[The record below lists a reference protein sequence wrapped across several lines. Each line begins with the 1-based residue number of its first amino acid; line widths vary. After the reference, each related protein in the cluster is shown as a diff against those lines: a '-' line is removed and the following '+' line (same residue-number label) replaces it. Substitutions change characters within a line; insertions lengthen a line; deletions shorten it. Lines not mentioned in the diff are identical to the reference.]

1 MDVVLGVST
10 TPTTVRMV
18 VVDGHKADGA
28 VIEHDSFDIVS
39 TETSAADQVIDALV
53 GTREAAFAGGH
64 RVVCTGIMCSD
75 RAQADELRSTLA
87 ERGVD
92 GVAVVSQLQ
101 AAAAL
106 GHAAGILAGYDKTA
120 VLVVTGEMAT
130 VSVID
135 TADASILAVDSRP
148 VTPGQTRGEL
158 TDMLTAL
165 RGQWSAPD
173 GIVVVAS
180 DRDAAV
186 AQELAQDVLSIP
198 ASAPG
203 DGALALARG
212 AALAAASIAE
222 GDLTTMALAY
232 SQDPDAATGLAGIE
246 VPRVDELDSAAS
258 ARAGKPFMLVGST
271 MAAIFIIGVLTLVIS
286 LAVSIRPTVDSRPG
300 AKFSAAPP
308 VAAAPAPPAVPN
320 ALPPVPQPAAA
331 PPSPAAAPPS
341 PAAPPPAPPA
351 EAPVTPPVQAAPSE
365 PAPAAPVPV
374 AKTQPAAVP
383 APVAAAP
390 PVDPAPAAP
399 PPAPVAAAPP
409 EPAPAAV
416 PDNPPTGYVPG
427 VGPPFGYAPG
437 YGPQPAY
444 GPGPGYGP
452 QPAYGPGPGYGP
464 QPAYGPG
471 PGYGAGYGPQPA
483 YGPGPGYG
491 AGYGPQPAYGPGYGP
506 GYAPPPPRIPI
517 IPGILSIGP
526 GPGPEYGPRGP
537 GRFGSGPPWLWPSG

>member
-18 VVDGHKADGA
+18 VVDGDKADGA

-39 TETSAADQVIDALV
+39 TETSAADQVIDALI
-53 GTREAAFAGGH
+53 GTREGAFAGGH
-64 RVVCTGIMCSD
+64 RVVCTGIMSSD
-75 RAQADELRSTLA
+75 RAQTEQLRSTLA

-106 GHAAGILAGYDKTA
+106 GHAAGTLAGYDKTA
-120 VLVVTGEMAT
+120 VLVVTEEMAT

-135 TADASILAVDSRP
+135 TDDASILAVDSRP
-148 VTPGQTRGEL
+148 VTPGQTRGAL

-165 RGQWSAPD
+165 RGQWSEPA

-180 DRDAAV
+180 ERDAAV
-186 AQELAQDVLSIP
+186 AQELAHDVLSIP

-232 SQDPDAATGLAGIE
+232 SQDPDAATAVAGTE
-246 VPRVDELDSAAS
+246 VSGVDELDSAANS
-258 ARAGKPFMLVGST
+258 RAGKPFMLVGST
-271 MAAIFIIGVLTLVIS
+271 MAAIFIVGVLTLVIS

-300 AKFSAAPP
+300 ANFSAAPP
-308 VAAAPAPPAVPN
+308 VAAAPAPSAVPN
-320 ALPPVPQPAAA
+320 ALPPAAA
-331 PPSPAAAPPS
+331 QPT
-341 PAAPPPAPPA
+341 PAAPPPAPLVIP
-351 EAPVTPPVQAAPSE
+351 PPVQAAQSE
-365 PAPAAPVPV
+365 PAPAAQV
-374 AKTQPAAVP
+374 PAARAQQAVVP

-399 PPAPVAAAPP
+399 PPAPAAPP
-409 EPAPAAV
+409 PAPDAAVPPAPVPAAV

-427 VGPPFGYAPG
+427 AGPPPG
-437 YGPQPAY
+437 YGPGYGPPPAYGPGPGYGPRSSYGPGYGPPSSY

-452 QPAYGPGPGYGP
+452 QPAYGPG
-464 QPAYGPG
+464 
-471 PGYGAGYGPQPA
+471 
-483 YGPGPGYG
+483 
-491 AGYGPQPAYGPGYGP
+491 YGPGYQ
-506 GYAPPPPRIPI
+506 PPPPRLPI

-526 GPGPEYGPRGP
+526 GPGYGPHGP
-537 GRFGSGPPWLWPSG
+537 GRFGPGMPPWMWPSG

>member
-39 TETSAADQVIDALV
+39 TETPAADQVIDALM
-53 GTREAAFAGGH
+53 GTREGAFAGGH
-64 RVVCTGIMCSD
+64 RVVCTGIVCSD
-75 RAQADELRSTLA
+75 RAQAEQLRSTLA

-106 GHAAGILAGYDKTA
+106 GHAAGTLAGYDKTA
-120 VLVVTGEMAT
+120 VLVVAEEMAT

-135 TADASILAVDSRP
+135 TADASILAVDTRP
-148 VTPGQTRGEL
+148 VAPGQTRGAL

-165 RGQWSAPD
+165 RGQWSEPD

-186 AQELAQDVLSIP
+186 AQQLAQDVLSIP
-198 ASAPG
+198 VKAPG

-232 SQDPDAATGLAGIE
+232 SQDPDAATALAG
-246 VPRVDELDSAAS
+246 VSGAGELDSAAS
-258 ARAGKPFMLVGST
+258 SRGGKPFMLVGST
-271 MAAIFIIGVLTLVIS
+271 MAAIFVFGVLTLVIS
-286 LAVSIRPTVDSRPG
+286 LAVSIRPTVESRPG

-308 VAAAPAPPAVPN
+308 VVATAPAQSVVPN
-320 ALPPVPQPAAA
+320 ALPPVPQ
-331 PPSPAAAPPS
+331 PAAAPPS

-351 EAPVTPPVQAAPSE
+351 EAPVITPPIQAAQSE
-365 PAPAAPVPV
+365 PAPAAQVPV
-374 AKTQPAAVP
+374 SRPQPAVVP
-383 APVAAAP
+383 PPVAAAP

-399 PPAPVAAAPP
+399 PPAPIPAAAPG
-409 EPAPAAV
+409 PAPAAF

-427 VGPPFGYAPG
+427 AGPPPGYAPG

-444 GPGPGYGP
+444 GPGYGP
-452 QPAYGPGPGYGP
+452 QPAYGP
-464 QPAYGPG
+464 
-471 PGYGAGYGPQPA
+471 
-483 YGPGPGYG
+483 
-491 AGYGPQPAYGPGYGP
+491 GYGPQPAYGPGYGP
-506 GYAPPPPRIPI
+506 QPAYGPGYGPAYQPPPRIPI

-526 GPGPEYGPRGP
+526 GPGRAYGPFGP
-537 GRFGSGPPWLWPSG
+537 GRFGSGMPPWMWPSG

>member
-18 VVDGHKADGA
+18 VVEGHKADGA
-28 VIEHDSFDIVS
+28 VIEHDGFDIVS
-39 TETSAADQVIDALV
+39 TETSSADQVIDALV
-53 GTREAAFAGGH
+53 GTREGAFAAGH

-75 RAQADELRSTLA
+75 RIQTEQLRSTLA

-106 GHAAGILAGYDKTA
+106 AHAAGTLAGYDKTA
-120 VLVVTGEMAT
+120 VLVVAEEMAT

-148 VTPGQTRGEL
+148 VTPGQTRGAL

-165 RGQWSAPD
+165 RGHWSEPD
-173 GIVVVAS
+173 GIVVVGS

-186 AQELAQDVLSIP
+186 AQQLAHDVLSIP
-198 ASAPG
+198 ACAPG

-232 SQDPDAATGLAGIE
+232 SQDPDAATALAGIE
-246 VPRVDELDSAAS
+246 VSGDELDSAAS
-258 ARAGKPFMLVGST
+258 SRGGKPFMLVGST
-271 MAAIFIIGVLTLVIS
+271 MAAIFVVGVLTLVIS
-286 LAVSIRPTVDSRPG
+286 LAVSIRPTVDSRPD

-308 VAAAPAPPAVPN
+308 VAAAPAPSAVPN
-320 ALPPVPQPAAA
+320 ALPPVPQPAAT
-331 PPSPAAAPPS
+331 PPS

-351 EAPVTPPVQAAPSE
+351 EAPVIPPPVQAAQPE
-365 PAPAAPVPV
+365 PAPAAQLPVTR
-374 AKTQPAAVP
+374 AQQPAAVP
-383 APVAAAP
+383 PPVAAAP

-399 PPAPVAAAPP
+399 PPAPAAPP
-409 EPAPAAV
+409 PAPVPAALPGPAPAAV
-416 PDNPPTGYVPG
+416 PDYPPSGYIPG
-427 VGPPFGYAPG
+427 AGPLPGYAPGFGPQPAYGPGPG

-444 GPGPGYGP
+444 GPGYGPQPAYGPGYGP

-471 PGYGAGYGPQPA
+471 
-483 YGPGPGYG
+483 
-491 AGYGPQPAYGPGYGP
+491 YGPGYQ
-506 GYAPPPPRIPI
+506 PPPRIPI

-526 GPGPEYGPRGP
+526 GPGPAYGPYGP
-537 GRFGSGPPWLWPSG
+537 GRYGSGMPPWMWPSG